1 MSLHYTVTDD
11 FAHSKFC
18 HTFFYTQMFGMQM
31 FLHRTIFT
39 NIYFFQHN
47 RFLHA
52 DALMGIFVFGKQ
64 KSIHTNVLHPG
75 AFTDGLVLHAFACRK
90 LGHPDVR
97 AHTCFNTKKST
108 QKLFTHRCLLLHTF
122 PHKEDQGCVYTQ
134 MFLLYTRTVYIR
146 ILPAQVLIYS
156 LSTRSSWG
164 RVRRAQATSQI
175 YLNLR

>member
-39 NIYFFQHN
+39 NIYIFQQN

-64 KSIHTNVLHPG
+64 KSIHTQAPLQ
-75 AFTDGLVLHAFACRK
+75 TDWFFMVLHAESLDAQMF
-90 LGHPDVR
+90 V
-97 AHTCFNTKKST
+97 HTHVLT
-108 QKLFTHRCLLLHTF
+108 QKIHAKPFTHRCLLLHTF
-122 PHKEDQGCVYTQ
+122 PHTKKTKGVFTLK

-146 ILPAQVLIYS
+146 ILPAQLLIFS
-156 LSTRSSWG
+156 RSTRSSWG